1 MRTTTSAVTRDVEKY
16 RKFLK
21 SGMPGPHAYVV
32 LLGVTHFDWPS
43 VLAQIEKGLPATSV
57 ERFGRNTGFSLEET
71 LQLISIAKRTFMR
84 RKQQGRLSPE
94 ESDRL
99 IRASRV
105 FATAL
110 HLFAGD
116 VDDTR
121 EWLTDA
127 QRAFGGITPAEMTR
141 SDIGA
146 HEVERLVFQ
155 LLHGVL
161 P

>member
-1 MRTTTSAVTRDVEKY
+1 MRTAPKSDLQKF

-32 LLGVTHFDWPS
+32 LLGMHQFDWPG
-43 VLAQIEKGLPATSV
+43 VLASIDKGLPFSAI
-57 ERFGRNTGFSLEET
+57 ERFIGNSGLTQE
-71 LQLISIAKRTFMR
+71 QLLDLIGLAPRTFMR

-99 IRASRV
+99 VRAVRV

-110 HLFAGD
+110 HLFHGD
-116 VDDTR
+116 TA
-121 EWLTDA
+121 ETTTWLTEA
-127 QRAFGGITPAEMTR
+127 QRAFRGTTPLEMMKT
-141 SDIGA
+141 DVGA
-146 HEVERLVFQ
+146 KEVERLVGQ
-155 LLHGVL
+155 LEYGVL